1 MQFDDEP
8 DQEYKP
14 DVDGNISGW
23 QYTSCGEVPGI
34 KGDVDLDMAYDDPAA
49 WSQPAEEPGVIYTV
63 SVADVWTREQAEVIR
78 QQFAAMGINGIVHKV
93 KILE

>member
-1 MQFDDEP
+1 MMILRH
-8 DQEYKP
+8 
-14 DVDGNISGW
+14 GRS
-23 QYTSCGEVPGI
+23 
-34 KGDVDLDMAYDDPAA
+34 
-49 WSQPAEEPGVIYTV
+49 PAEEPGVIYTV